1 MKLDK
6 HYRALDHVIVALAS
20 MDSGKPVLAAK
31 HFQKAMK
38 CEDFAQTIAMLDN
51 ANEIPAKPTLAQ
63 ALTIVAAKAKPKK
76 KSDKKP
82 AKAKKKVKADAL
94 TIAEVD
100 LEDPNG
106 GLTEDDLLLEDDEMA
121 DVSEDV
127 LTDDTAVDDSDID
140 LDALSLDDDDD
151 SEEMADLGLDD
162 DDSEDVMEMP
172 EATSAE
178 ALGTDEDIKP
188 GKDGTPPAQDVS
200 EIDTQPKSGIDAE
213 SQIAKKAQA
222 KADKTK
228 AATAAAK
235 RLLSN
240 LHVIERQSAAAQAK
254 VRK

>member
-20 MDSGKPVLAAK
+20 MNSGKPVLAAK
-31 HFQKAMK
+31 HLQKAMK
-38 CEDFAQTIAMLDN
+38 CKDFDQTIAMLDN

-63 ALTIVAAKAKPKK
+63 ALTIVAARAKPKK
-76 KSDKKP
+76 KADKKP

-106 GLTEDDLLLEDDEMA
+106 GLTEDDLLLDDDEMA
-121 DVSEDV
+121 DVSEDIPA
-127 LTDDTAVDDSDID
+127 DDTAVDDSDID
-140 LDALSLDDDDD
+140 LDALSLDDDD
-151 SEEMADLGLDD
+151 SEEMADRDFDD
-162 DDSEDVMEMP
+162 EDSGDVLEMP